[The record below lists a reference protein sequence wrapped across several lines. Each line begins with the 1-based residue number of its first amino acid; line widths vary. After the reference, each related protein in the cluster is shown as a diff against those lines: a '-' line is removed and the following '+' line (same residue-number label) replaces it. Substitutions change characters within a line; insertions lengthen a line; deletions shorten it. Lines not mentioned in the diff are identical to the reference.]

1 MRQEVS
7 CGQVLTWTMGA
18 LPFVLEPVERIWKL
32 FLLSGMV
39 LGVGQAVAG
48 CINEVLFVNLSW
60 IFFLATSAF
69 AINVVWWVV
78 SWAAVSWK
86 AEGSSVGF
94 SQFRFFTLC
103 VCVYNCWCFFV
114 CLFLPEVIS
123 LYRCLKRCANLCGKQ
138 CGKVTYRTSTVF
150 WEVTERLTS

>member
-1 MRQEVS
+1 
-7 CGQVLTWTMGA
+7 MG
-18 LPFVLEPVERIWKL
+18 VLEPVERIWKL

-78 SWAAVSWK
+78 S
-86 AEGSSVGF
+86 
-94 SQFRFFTLC
+94 
-103 VCVYNCWCFFV
+103 
-114 CLFLPEVIS
+114 
-123 LYRCLKRCANLCGKQ
+123 
-138 CGKVTYRTSTVF
+138 
-150 WEVTERLTS
+150 